1 MESNK
6 DEAQRALA
14 IAQRKRGEGDIA
26 GALKFARKSNAL
38 FATTSAA
45 SLIAKLESDTSSSS
59 SASTASGSTFTSSGT
74 SGTAFSSATET
85 HASSS
90 GATHRK
96 AKEKE
101 PEKKREYTAENVA
114 VVKRVRACKVT
125 QYYEILDLKKDCE
138 EADVKKAYRKLA
150 LALHPDKNGA
160 PGADEAF
167 KMVSKAF
174 QVLSDGDKRA
184 VYDRSGGDPD
194 QRGGMS
200 SARSS
205 AGSAFS
211 NGSFARGNGF
221 ESEISPEDLFNMFFG
236 GGMNGGGGGGFAGGP
251 GVFTASFGPGGF
263 RTARTARPQA
273 APQRDEPL
281 TTRQILTNLLPI
293 ILLFAFSFLSALPSL
308 FSTPAHP
315 DPRFSFSP
323 SNRYDVPRNTRGLGV
338 AYHVNSAEFSA
349 HPSIGAEVAR
359 GTPGP
364 ALSRFEEAVDRAFT
378 EDKYAHCRRGME
390 SKRRRRE
397 AEEGIFGLGADWNK
411 IRSIDQ
417 EKVEA
422 CEVLK
427 SMGLLR
433 G

>member
-6 DEAQRALA
+6 DEASRALN
-14 IAQRKRGEGDIA
+14 IAQRKRSEGDVS

-38 FATTSAA
+38 FATPAAA
-45 SLIAKLESDTSSSS
+45 SLIAKLESDQSSSSS

-85 HASSS
+85 HPSSS
-90 GATHRK
+90 GATHRH
-96 AKEKE
+96 AKEKQKEE
-101 PEKKREYTAENVA
+101 PAKREYTQENVA
-114 VVKRVRACKVT
+114 VVKRVRACRVT
-125 QYYEILDLKKDCE
+125 QYYEILGLERDCQE
-138 EADVKKAYRKLA
+138 NDIKKAYKKLA

-184 VYDRSGGDPD
+184 IYNRSGDDPD
-194 QRGGMS
+194 SRGGGMS

-211 NGSFARGNGF
+211 NGSFARGGGF
-221 ESEISPEDLFNMFFG
+221 EGEISPEDLFNMFFG
-236 GGMNGGGGGGFAGGP
+236 GGMGNMNGGGFAAGP

-263 RTARTARPQA
+263 RTHRTGGARAQA
-273 APQRDEPL
+273 AQQRDEPV

-293 ILLFAFSFLSALPSL
+293 LLLFAFSFLSALPSL
-308 FSTPAHP
+308 FTTPVHP

-323 SNRYDVPRNTRGLGV
+323 SSRYDVPRNTRGLGV

-349 HPSIGAEVAR
+349 HPSIGAEVER

-378 EDKYAHCRRGME
+378 EDKYAQCRRGLE

-397 AEEGIFGLGADWNK
+397 AEEGIFGIGADWKK
-411 IRSIDQ
+411 IKSIEQ

-422 CEVLK
+422 FV
-427 SMGLLR
+427 
-433 G
+433 